1 MSSETAG
8 AAKRLA
14 APVYSPWLGMSLC
27 VGMVAVA
34 LPLYLEDI
42 EVSYL
47 ALSAVLAAVGI
58 GSAMGGVPAGDGISR
73 LGPARIILG
82 GTALIA
88 ITTLALGFTD
98 DVIAL
103 IALQFLAGVGAIA
116 LRIGGQTWVA
126 ITTARSQRGRLLS
139 AMGGIRRFGMFVGP
153 FVAGLC
159 IQGFGFAVTF
169 AIAGGLA
176 LLGLIPL
183 VGADTPE
190 PVDTTERIALATVL
204 ATHWR
209 RLLVAASGPVLIMM
223 ARRGR
228 SIVLPLIGVQLDM
241 SPAEVGALVSIGSG
255 ADLLLF
261 PVAGYLMDRF
271 GRLKAIVP
279 AFSLMAVGMFL
290 LAAAD
295 SGTGVVIAGSVI
307 GVGNGLSAGTMMTLG
322 ADLAPEDSTSQF
334 LAGFAALQDWGQILG
349 PLLVGWVA
357 AAIGLGA
364 SAAALGV
371 ALLVGV
377 GLIVLTVGETGDGDG
392 EVPNV
397 AQSPAA

>member
-1 MSSETAG
+1 MAVS
-8 AAKRLA
+8 
-14 APVYSPWLGMSLC
+14 LGMVS
-27 VGMVAVA
+27 VA

-42 EVSYL
+42 AVSYV
-47 ALSAVLAAVGI
+47 ALSTVLAAVGL
-58 GSAMGGVPAGDGISR
+58 GSALGGVPAGDGVSR
-73 LGPARIILG
+73 FGPSRAILI
-82 GTALIA
+82 GTLAIA
-88 ITTLALGFTD
+88 ITTVMVGLTKS
-98 DVIAL
+98 VVVL
-103 IALQFLAGVGAIA
+103 IGLQFLAGVGAIG
-116 LRIGGQTWVA
+116 LRIGGQTWIAVSA
-126 ITTARSQRGRLLS
+126 AASQRGRLLS
-139 AMGGIRRFGMFVGP
+139 TMGGIRRFGMFVGP
-153 FVAGLC
+153 FLAGLA
-159 IQGFGFAVTF
+159 IQGFGFTTTF
-169 AIAGGLA
+169 VIAGGIAVIGLVPH
-176 LLGLIPL
+176 LGAKSP
-183 VGADTPE
+183 D
-190 PVDTTERIALATVL
+190 PVATGERIALATVL

-228 SIVLPLIGVQLDM
+228 SIVLPLIGVELNM
-241 SPAEVGALVSIGSG
+241 RPAEVGLLVSIGSG

-279 AFSLMAVGMFL
+279 AFSLMAVGLFL

-295 SGTGVVIAGSVI
+295 SGTAVVIAGSVI

-322 ADLAPEDSTSQF
+322 ADLAPEESTSQF

-371 ALLVGV
+371 ALLIGV
-377 GLIVLTVGETGDGDG
+377 ALIVWTVGETGGTGVDGQL
-392 EVPNV
+392 
-397 AQSPAA
+397 QSPAS

>member
-1 MSSETAG
+1 MSSQTAV

-42 EVSYL
+42 EASYL
-47 ALSAVLAAVGI
+47 ALSTVLAAVGI
-58 GSAMGGVPAGDGISR
+58 GSAVGGVPAGDSISR
-73 LGPARIILG
+73 LGPSRVIFG
-82 GTALIA
+82 GTATIA
-88 ITTLALGFTD
+88 VTTLALGFTK
-98 DVIAL
+98 DVILL
-103 IALQFLAGVGAIA
+103 IALQFLAGIGAIA

-126 ITTARSQRGRLLS
+126 VTTERSQRGRLLS

-159 IQGFGFAVTF
+159 IQAFGFATTF

-176 LLGLIPL
+176 VVGLVPYLGVKGL
-183 VGADTPE
+183 E
-190 PVDTTERIALATVL
+190 PVAAADRIALSAVL
-204 ATHWR
+204 AKHWR
-209 RLLVAASGPVLIMM
+209 RLLMAASGPVLIMM

-228 SIVLPLIGVQLDM
+228 SIVLPLIGVQLNM
-241 SPAEVGALVSIGSG
+241 SPAEVGLLVSIGSG

-279 AFSLMAVGMFL
+279 AFSLMAAGFFL
-290 LAAAD
+290 LAGAE
-295 SGTGVVIAGSVI
+295 SGTGVVVAGSVI
-307 GVGNGLSAGTMMTLG
+307 GIGNGLSAGTMMTLG

-357 AAIGLGA
+357 AVIGLGA
-364 SAAALGV
+364 SSAALGV
-371 ALLVGV
+371 ALLIGV
-377 GLIVLTVGETGDGDG
+377 GLIVLTVGETGDGAPAD
-392 EVPNV
+392 P
-397 AQSPAA
+397 AQSPAN